1 VVRAATIGLGVGIL
15 AVLSAAESMASLHH
29 PEDNTGVVSVDE
41 QGALEPF
48 PFEEFLRRR
57 VILRNIGNPDWPLV
71 KINPQTK
78 EPVLDPKTG
87 QPEPSD
93 RGIVA
98 ARIKKA
104 QAKRPETRTEME
116 SVALAVDL
124 LRFGRPDDA
133 EGALKGRRSGFL
145 PNVTLAHIAATQ
157 GQWSRAYDFLD
168 FANEETPPAALAA
181 KSPQRFAWQRKL
193 DRSALRTLFK
203 LRAAEAR
210 GAKVPPETELP
221 DQIWPMHF
229 VNDAGKYEPGTLVAA
244 EKAKL
249 PGGDFPEA
257 IATVQQLVLWFPFDV
272 RLYWLLGELY
282 AAKGDVDS
290 ALKIMNE
297 CVDSGRYSNRKV
309 LMEHRELVAQAART
323 RPREPPQPP
332 PEHAPPPPENPP
344 PVPFTMDAVWIYF
357 GAVGAIAL
365 FAFIR
370 AVVKYTRGGGAGG
383 PGGSW

>member
-1 VVRAATIGLGVGIL
+1 VVRAAAIGLGAGLL
-15 AVLSAAESMASLHH
+15 AVLLAAGGRASLYH
-29 PEDNTGVVSVDE
+29 PDDNTGVVQVDE
-41 QGALEPF
+41 RGAPEPF
-48 PFEEFLRRR
+48 PFGEFQRRR
-57 VILRNIGNPDWPLV
+57 LILRNIGIP
-71 KINPQTK
+71 PQ
-78 EPVLDPKTG
+78 PG

-93 RGIVA
+93 RRVVD

-133 EGALKGRRSGFL
+133 EGALKGRRNGFL
-145 PNVTLAHIAATQ
+145 PNITLAHIAATQ
-157 GQWSRAYDFLD
+157 GQWARASEFLFIAD
-168 FANEETPPAALAA
+168 DEKPPAALST
-181 KSPQRFAWQRKL
+181 KSPKRFEWQRKV
-193 DRSALRTLFK
+193 DRGALRTLFK
-203 LRAAEAR
+203 LRGAEAR

-221 DQIWPMHF
+221 DQIWPVHF
-229 VNDAGKYEPGTLVAA
+229 VNDAGKYEPGKLAAA

-272 RLYWLLGELY
+272 RLYWLLGEVY
-282 AAKGDVDS
+282 AAKGDFDS

-309 LMEHRELVAQAART
+309 LMEHRELVTQAARAA
-323 RPREPPQPP
+323 EPPPTTTAP
-332 PEHAPPPPENPP
+332 PE
-344 PVPFTMDAVWIYF
+344 VPFTLGAVWIYF

-365 FAFIR
+365 FALIR
-370 AVVKYTRGGGAGG
+370 AVVRRKRGGGGEA
-383 PGGSW
+383 SW